1 MNDLEEDDAQ
11 ESPDL
16 RTYTHTRVVLLLEA
30 HAKLDSS
37 AQRTAYE
44 EEVYQEEPQVCMMNA
59 EVSKAIISRHLCDDL
74 YDNKDRFEEWILE
87 DRCIGCL
94 E

>member
-1 MNDLEEDDAQ
+1 
-11 ESPDL
+11 
-16 RTYTHTRVVLLLEA
+16 
-30 HAKLDSS
+30 
-37 AQRTAYE
+37 
-44 EEVYQEEPQVCMMNA
+44 VCMMNA